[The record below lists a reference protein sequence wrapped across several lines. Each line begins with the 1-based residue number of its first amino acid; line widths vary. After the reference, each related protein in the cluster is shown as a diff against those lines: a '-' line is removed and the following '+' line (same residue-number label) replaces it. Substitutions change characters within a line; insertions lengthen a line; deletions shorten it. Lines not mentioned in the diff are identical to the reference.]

1 VGSQSKSDVKVVA
14 TNRKAFHDYFILEV
28 VEAGIALSGTEIK
41 SVREG
46 KISLR
51 EGYAKVEDGEV
62 WLEDVY
68 IAPYQPGSRENP
80 PATRRRKL
88 LLHRDEIRRWLGKL
102 QEKGLT
108 LVPLRVYL
116 KDNLAKVELA
126 LVKGKK
132 LYDKREAIAERD
144 ANRRIE
150 QAMRERWR

>member
-1 VGSQSKSDVKVVA
+1 MGAESKAVRVVA
-14 TNRKAFHDYFILEV
+14 TNRKAYHDYFILEV
-28 VEAGIALSGTEIK
+28 LEAGLALTGTEIK

-51 EGYAKVEDGEV
+51 EGYAKAENGEV

-80 PATRRRKL
+80 PETRRRRL
-88 LLHRDEIRRWLGKL
+88 LLHRDEISRLIGKL

-116 KDNLAKVELA
+116 RNNLAKVELGLA
-126 LVKGKK
+126 KGKK
-132 LYDKREAIAERD
+132 LYDKREAIAARD
-144 ANRRIE
+144 AARQIE
-150 QAMRERWR
+150 QAVRQRWR